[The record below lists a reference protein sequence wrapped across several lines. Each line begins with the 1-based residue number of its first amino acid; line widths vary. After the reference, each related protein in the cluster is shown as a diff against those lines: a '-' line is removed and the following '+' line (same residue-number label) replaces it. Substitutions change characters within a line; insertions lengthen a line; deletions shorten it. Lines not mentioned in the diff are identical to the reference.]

1 MVSLIKSIEIKKLI
15 FQVSYLSAEYNEI
28 MYKCD
33 SIDQEIGEYIKENY
47 PEQYKDFLK
56 QQVPDTNDAEATE
69 NDIEINSEDEND
81 YQKKCQNK
89 DLKKLYRK
97 IIEITH
103 PDKAE
108 DKEDIFREATKFYK
122 EENLAKLLEI
132 AFELRI
138 KINELS
144 DESLEMVQEN
154 IEDLEIKV
162 GSLKKST
169 AWAWHNCDSGEDKDI
184 LAQMIL
190 SYKGI
195 KIP

>member
-33 SIDQEIGEYIKENY
+33 SVDQEIGEYIKENY

-108 DKEDIFREATKFYK
+108 DKEDIFRE
-122 EENLAKLLEI
+122 
-132 AFELRI
+132 
-138 KINELS
+138 
-144 DESLEMVQEN
+144 
-154 IEDLEIKV
+154 DLEIKV

-169 AWAWHNCDSGEDKDI
+169 AWAWHNCDSGEEKDI